1 MVPLGG
7 AIAQRPRA
15 TCLYRKHHP
24 VEKGCESR
32 KLIRCFGLLWF
43 IVVILVLPFR
53 SVARLQAE
61 NAVLRQQLIILRR
74 KCRGR
79 VRVTSGERLFF
90 VQLYRWFPSILQV
103 LEIIRPETL
112 VRWHRAGF
120 RSYWRWKSRGRGGR
134 PQIDAA
140 LRALIREMSVD
151 NPLWGA
157 PRIHGELLKLGFEV
171 AQSTRQVHDQ
181 APWTAGPELV
191 DVSPPPYA

>member
-1 MVPLGG
+1 VL
-7 AIAQRPRA
+7 
-15 TCLYRKHHP
+15 
-24 VEKGCESR
+24 
-32 KLIRCFGLLWF
+32 GLLWF

-112 VRWHRAGF
+112 AMEVSGKGRAAAD
-120 RSYWRWKSRGRGGR
+120 RRG
-134 PQIDAA
+134 
-140 LRALIREMSVD
+140 ST
-151 NPLWGA
+151 GA
-157 PRIHGELLKLGFEV
+157 DPRDE
-171 AQSTRQVHDQ
+171 R
-181 APWTAGPELV
+181 
-191 DVSPPPYA
+191 